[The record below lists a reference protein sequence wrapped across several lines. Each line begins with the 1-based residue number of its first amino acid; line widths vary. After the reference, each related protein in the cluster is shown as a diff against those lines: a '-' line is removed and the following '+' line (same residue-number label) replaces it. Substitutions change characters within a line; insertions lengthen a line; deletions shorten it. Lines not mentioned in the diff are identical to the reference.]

1 MKTTANISNTVINR
15 RLIALV
21 VLMLLSSIGMF
32 GQEVIG
38 TSADVDFKMEVA
50 YEGDDSNSQMEL
62 VMWIMGSKTQMNVD
76 NENRISTNGS
86 GKKKYI
92 NCGMTPNR
100 ILSKTFLKKAMNRD
114 QATA

>member
-1 MKTTANISNTVINR
+1 MRTAANISNTINKR
-15 RLIALV
+15 FIAIV
-21 VLMLLSSIGMF
+21 VLLLLSSIGMF
-32 GQEVIG
+32 GQEVK
-38 TSADVDFKMEVA
+38 SVSEVVV
-50 YEGDDSNSQMEL
+50 SNTEVVSESESSQMEL
-62 VMWIMGSKTQMNVD
+62 VMWIMGSKSQMNNAT
-76 NENRISTNGS
+76 NENAISTNGS